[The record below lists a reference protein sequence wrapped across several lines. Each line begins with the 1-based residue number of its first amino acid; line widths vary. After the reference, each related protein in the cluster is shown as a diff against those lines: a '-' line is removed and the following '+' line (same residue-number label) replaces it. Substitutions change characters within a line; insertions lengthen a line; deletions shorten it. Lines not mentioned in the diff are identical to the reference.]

1 MLKVMLIDDDVP
13 MLKVLQQMIEW
24 DSLQLHIV
32 GSTYSSA
39 KALHLFQETWP
50 DIVITDIGLP
60 QKNGIELV
68 EAFRLMKPD
77 TRVIFLTCHED
88 FHYAQQ
94 AVKLNAD
101 DYLLKD
107 QLTEEQLEQ
116 SLRKSIRLLQSKGT
130 PLDRKTSNYNSDLFK
145 QGLIQRVL
153 DGVHPEATREYAAGL
168 GISWEYPWFM
178 MGIVHLHYSTYEQ
191 LYVQGNVSLISYAI
205 YNIAVELAASYEGI
219 TPFMEQ
225 DHLIVLY
232 NYRLNLAGNA
242 YSHVQKYLKELRSRT
257 EQFLKLQLTI
267 AAVTDKMGLAN
278 IGSCYHHM
286 IRNKQGFYESGDF
299 TVTDMQQLLQYMF
312 LPFPQGALD
321 GYKSDLERAVL
332 SNDTHSIHEL
342 AASIG
347 HLAKEKRFEPID
359 FVQEVI
365 ILLRGMDMMFSG
377 RKSDE
382 TRYSYLTSARTLD
395 DVMELVERQLAY
407 VAQHKQKG
415 AAAAIQEPKLQL
427 IQQFID
433 QHLADNITS
442 IDMARYLY
450 LNSSYFSRYFKRL
463 TGVNFTDYVHQYK
476 MGIAAKMMKSS
487 GQTMESLAMGLGY
500 SDRTYFSKVFKKYIG
515 MTPSEYKMKY
525 AVSKYVR

>member
-1 MLKVMLIDDDVP
+1 MHKVMLIDDDVP

-39 KALHLFQETWP
+39 KALHLFQETLP

-60 QKNGIELV
+60 QKNGIELA
-68 EAFRLMKPD
+68 EAFRHMKPD

-107 QLTEEQLEQ
+107 QLTAEQLEQ
-116 SLRKSIRLLQSKGT
+116 SLQKSIRHLQSKGA
-130 PLDRKTSNYNSDLFK
+130 PMDQKASNYNSDLFK

-153 DGVHPEATREYAAGL
+153 DGVHPEETREYAAGL

-178 MGIVHLHYSTYEQ
+178 MGIVHLHYATYEQ
-191 LYVQGNVSLISYAI
+191 LYAQDNISLISYGI
-205 YNIAVELAASYEGI
+205 YNIAVELAATYEGI

-225 DHLIVLY
+225 NHLIVLY

-242 YSHVQKYLKELRSRT
+242 YSHFQAYLRELRSRT
-257 EQFLKLQLTI
+257 GQFLKLRLNI
-267 AAVTDKMGLAN
+267 AAVTDKIGLAAV
-278 IGSCYHHM
+278 GSCHHQM
-286 IRNKQGFYESGDF
+286 IQHRHEFYENGDF
-299 TVTDMQQLLQYMF
+299 VISDMPLLRQHLF
-312 LPFPQGALD
+312 LPFPQGSLD
-321 GYKSDLERAVL
+321 RYKSDMERAVL
-332 SNDTHSIHEL
+332 KNDARSIQEL
-342 AASIG
+342 ASSIG
-347 HLAKEKRFEPID
+347 NAAREKRFEPGE

-365 ILLRGMDMMFSG
+365 ILLRGIDMMFSG

-382 TRYSYLTSARTLD
+382 TRYAYLASARTFG
-395 DVMELVERQLAY
+395 DVMELVERQLVY
-407 VAQHKQKG
+407 IAQNKQKG
-415 AAAAIQEPKLQL
+415 AASGIQEPKLQL
-427 IQQFID
+427 IQQFIE

-442 IDMARYLY
+442 IDMARFLY

-476 MGIAAKMMKSS
+476 MDIAAKMMKSS
-487 GQTMESLAMGLGY
+487 GQTLESLAMGLGY

-515 MTPSEYKMKY
+515 MTPSDYKMKY
-525 AVSKYVR
+525 AVSKYIR